1 MAYSLRRSVLGGLA
15 ALMFGSM
22 LSFAQADSFNNL
34 PSLGDAGEADLS
46 VQEEK
51 RLGALIMKDYRT
63 FGAVNSDPEITAY
76 LNRLGSRIVQAAGEQ
91 PSNFEFFLVTDRALN
106 AFAMPGGYIGV
117 HTGLIATAR
126 TEDELAS
133 VLSHEVGH
141 VVQRHIARSFAKQ
154 KQASMVATAAAIAAL
169 LAAGGG
175 NAQAAMGAMAAGAGY
190 SADQQL
196 SFSRDA
202 EREADRV
209 GLQTLKQAGFD
220 PQGMIDFFGR
230 LQTASRLYENNAPV
244 YLRTHPLTSAR
255 IADIRSRVGLGA
267 QSKGG
272 QQQAAPLVF
281 ELIRMRALVFGDTTK
296 QQLTDRLK
304 SLAAPNAQEGFTNPI
319 ALAYGRSLL
328 LANLERTSEALKAVQ
343 SAIDQFS
350 QSSAGEKGK
359 APVPQLL
366 QSQRLQM
373 ALDMGFPAS
382 ALAVERVKP
391 KTQAELNDQEKA
403 MLADLTAYLTQFKS
417 DLTARLLYAD
427 GLQRLGLFQQ
437 ADSDLKEWAQVYRS
451 NPRIFDLLAQSELAL
466 GREAESH
473 LYLAQAY
480 NARSAYLPAIEQA
493 DIAKRLA
500 KGNYYL
506 LAEIDDK
513 QREYKRKAD
522 EERQYLRT
530 QGH

>member
-15 ALMFGSM
+15 AVMFGSM
-22 LSFAQADSFNNL
+22 LSFAQADAFNNL

-46 VQEEK
+46 VQDEK
-51 RLGALIMKDYRT
+51 RLGALIMRDYRT
-63 FGAVNSDPEITAY
+63 FGAVNSDLEITAY
-76 LNRLGSRIVQAAGEQ
+76 LTRLGARIVQAAGEQ

-175 NAQAAMGAMAAGAGY
+175 NSQAAMGALSAGAGY
-190 SADQQL
+190 AADQQL

-209 GLQTLKQAGFD
+209 GLQTLRQAGFD

-272 QQQAAPLVF
+272 QQPAPLSF

-304 SLAAPNAQEGFTNPI
+304 NLAAPNAQEGFTNPM
-319 ALAYGRSLL
+319 ALAYGRSLVL
-328 LANLERTSEALKAVQ
+328 SNLERTSEALKAVQ
-343 SAIDQFS
+343 SAIDQFN
-350 QSSAGEKGK
+350 QSVGGDKGK
-359 APVPQLL
+359 AQVPQLL
-366 QSQRLQM
+366 QSQRLEM
-373 ALDMGFPAS
+373 TLDMSFPAS

-391 KTQAELNDQEKA
+391 TTQAELNNKEKA
-403 MLADLTAYLTQFKS
+403 MLADLEAYLAQFKS

-437 ADSDLKEWAQVYRS
+437 ADNDLKEWAQIYRS
-451 NPRIFDLLAQSELAL
+451 NPRVFDLLAQSELAL
-466 GREAESH
+466 GREAEYH

-480 NARSAYLPAIEQA
+480 NARAAYLPAIEQA

-530 QGH
+530 QGR